1 MNRKTDTIIFRLA
14 LVAAFFLN
22 FAAFHAAGAETA
34 KTETV
39 KTMIRGYVYDE
50 NYDIIDSVRVS
61 IWQEDTLRVPM
72 SIMSLKHADDIAAS
86 PDIKLLF
93 EAEVG
98 KKYSL
103 HFDKDGY
110 ESCEKEIK
118 IRNKKDQIKY
128 AGMHQMKKA
137 RVTELNE
144 IVVKATKVKMVM
156 KGDTVVFDASAFK
169 LPDGSML
176 EQLVRQLPGMNID
189 ENGVIT
195 YNGRKLNELLL
206 NGKDFFKGD
215 PKVALKNLPSYTVK
229 NVKVYDRASKDAYIT
244 GSNQRISDDENSQNL
259 VLDVNLKK
267 EYMKTK
273 MANVEAGY
281 GTNDRY
287 RARIFGMGFGDELRL
302 SFYGNANN
310 LGDDSKADLSGTF
323 RGGWEQ
329 PGFRNIQSGGIDYQ
343 FDSKKEVFEA
353 NGSLNVKR
361 EESHTSE
368 IGNSTQFFP
377 SKDLYSRARNDQRN
391 TSLTIDTRHDLAF
404 KKETFYFSVSPY
416 FSWTHG
422 SGRGWSARA
431 TFNEF
436 IPESYRGQ
444 VIDSVLADVPEY
456 NRALLTRLHSIS
468 RSLSD
473 SYNAGV
479 RTAATVSPRS
489 WKGRLTIA
497 ANGEYRHGSTDSR
510 DITDQRYGQ
519 ANTSTGSAV
528 KSDRYL
534 PGHTDNS
541 DISARVDYGQQNTHF
556 GERYSRTTGFSTGI
570 GYQHVANDAAK
581 KLFFSDELPDLSVLP
596 SVSMPEH
603 ALLDI
608 ANTFNSDQ
616 KNNIARASASFYIN
630 VEPTQQS
637 DDGFNPAFSFN
648 AHLDY
653 SHNENSL
660 IYHKPEKARQKV
672 SYSSD
677 HFQPQIHMSFRSAN
691 KKRNSS
697 IFLMYY
703 PNISDPSLL
712 YMLDD
717 RASSDP
723 LEVYVS
729 ARGSLKK
736 SLTHTAY
743 LSFTNYTRGASSRIF
758 RLYFHFSAIR
768 NAIANARTY
777 NEMTGVTINTP
788 MNINGNWNGYGSLSY
803 DFSFGKDNCFE
814 TNFTFYSQ
822 LNHSVDFL
830 TLESTP
836 QRSTVMNWEYA
847 PSFRL
852 IYKFKNGS
860 SIMGGYRW
868 RSTQQ
873 SSKLNAFNDRHYYNH
888 KPWIGTTIK
897 LPADLTLQT
906 QLILKMDRGFE
917 NKAMNVDQW
926 LWNAS
931 LSKSFLKGAMTAKLE
946 AVDLLNSVKEVTTT
960 VNAQGRYETIRTMI
974 PRYVMLSLSY
984 NLNTAKPTR

>member
-1 MNRKTDTIIFRLA
+1 MNRKIKTITFRLA
-14 LVAAFFLN
+14 FVAFLLS

-34 KTETV
+34 KKETV
-39 KTMIRGYVYDE
+39 KTMVRGYVYDE
-50 NYDIIDSVRVS
+50 NYEVIDSVRVS

-98 KKYSL
+98 KKYTV

-118 IRNKKDQIKY
+118 VSNKKDQIKY
-128 AGMHQMKKA
+128 AGWHQMKKA
-137 RVTELNE
+137 TVTELNE
-144 IVVKATKVKMVM
+144 VVVKATKVKMVM

-189 ENGVIT
+189 EEGVIT

-229 NVKVYDRASKDAYIT
+229 NVKVYDRAAKDAYIT

-267 EYMKTK
+267 EYLKTK

-287 RARIFGMGFGDELRL
+287 RARIFGMGTGDELRL

-310 LGDDSKADLSGTF
+310 LGDDSRADLSGTF
-323 RGGWEQ
+323 RGGWDQ

-361 EESHTSE
+361 AESHTSE

-377 SKDLYSRARNDQRN
+377 SKDLYSRGRSDNRN
-391 TSLTIDTRHDLAF
+391 TSLTIDTRHELNF
-404 KKETFYFSVSPY
+404 KKETVYFSVNPY
-416 FSWTHG
+416 FSWAHG
-422 SGRGWSARA
+422 SGRNWSARA

-436 IPESYRGQ
+436 IPESYRGE
-444 VIDSVLADVPEY
+444 VLDSVLADVPEY

-473 SYNAGV
+473 SYTYGL
-479 RTAATVSPRS
+479 RTYGTVSPRS
-489 WKGRLTIA
+489 WRGRLSIA

-510 DITDQRYGQ
+510 DITDQGYGQ
-519 ANTSTGSAV
+519 ANTSAGSAV

-534 PGHTDNS
+534 PGHTNSS
-541 DISARVDYGQQNTHF
+541 DISVRVGYNQKSTHF
-556 GERYSRTTGFSTGI
+556 GERYSRTTGFGGGI
-570 GYQHVANDAAK
+570 GYQHVANDEAK
-581 KLFFSDELPDLSVLP
+581 KLFFSDELPDLSILP
-596 SVSMPEH
+596 SVSMPAH

-608 ANTFNSDQ
+608 ANTFDSDQ
-616 KNNIARASASFYIN
+616 KKDIASANAGFYMN

-637 DDGFNPAFSFN
+637 DNGFNPSFSFS
-648 AHLDY
+648 AYLDY

-677 HFQPQIHMSFRSAN
+677 HLQPQIQLSFQSAN

-697 IFLMYY
+697 IFLLYNPY
-703 PNISDPSLL
+703 FSDPSLL

-729 ARGSLKK
+729 AKGSLKK
-736 SLTHTAY
+736 SLTHSAY

-758 RLYFHFSAIR
+758 RMYFNFSATR

-788 MNINGNWNGYGSLSY
+788 MNINGNWNGRGKLSY

-814 TNFTFYSQ
+814 TNFTFSSS

-860 SIMGGYRW
+860 TISGGYRW
-868 RSTQQ
+868 RSVQQ
-873 SSKLNAFNDRHYYNH
+873 SSRLNAFNDRHYYGH
-888 KPWIGTTIK
+888 KPWIATTIK

-931 LSKSFLKGAMTAKLE
+931 LNKSFLKGAMTAKLE

-960 VNAQGRYETIRTMI
+960 VNAQGRYETIQAMI
-974 PRYVMLSLSY
+974 PRYVMLTLSY
-984 NLNTAKPTR
+984 NFNTAKPKR